1 MKTVLVYGDSLSWG
15 RVPGRRD
22 RHPFEARWTN
32 ILAARLG
39 DDVRVVE
46 ECLPGRTTVFDDP
59 FQPGRNGRDSLAV
72 ALESHAPID
81 LFVLMLG
88 TNDMKAVYGATA
100 FEAAQGAATLLDMVA
115 HSGAGPDGG
124 APRLL
129 LMAPPAIT
137 KPRGALS
144 GKFRGAADKTKG
156 FSMRFGAVA
165 TQAKAYYFEA
175 GSVVT
180 ASRDG
185 VHLDMDSNAKLAAG
199 VLPVV
204 ARALGVSPTP
214 ARKTAPMRPAR
225 KVTPKPVK
233 KPVKKTAKK
242 ASAPTISVGAR
253 KPAAKEIARRPAP
266 KKAIAK
272 KAAAPRIKAGVK
284 KPAAKKAVAK
294 KAAAPTIKADAKKPA
309 AKKAV
314 AKKST
319 APTIKAGIKKPAP
332 RKPTAKATAPAIK
345 AGVKKPA
352 PRKPTAKATAPAIK
366 AGVRKPA
373 PKKPAAKRKATVRR
387 GA

>member
-32 ILAARLG
+32 ILAERLG

-115 HSGAGPDGG
+115 HSGAGPDGR

-180 ASRDG
+180 AGRDG
-185 VHLDMDSNAKLAAG
+185 VHLDVDSNAKLAAG

-225 KVTPKPVK
+225 KVTPKLVK
-233 KPVKKTAKK
+233 KATKK

-253 KPAAKEIARRPAP
+253 KPAAKEVARIPAAKPAP
-266 KKAIAK
+266 KRPVARKAIAK
-272 KAAAPRIKAGVK
+272 KAAAPTIKAGVK
-284 KPAAKKAVAK
+284 KPAAKKAVAR
-294 KAAAPTIKADAKKPA
+294 KAAAPT
-309 AKKAV
+309 
-314 AKKST
+314 
-319 APTIKAGIKKPAP
+319 
-332 RKPTAKATAPAIK
+332 IK

-352 PRKPTAKATAPAIK
+352 PKRPAAKAAAAPTIK
-366 AGVRKPA
+366 AGVKKPA
-373 PKKPAAKRKATVRR
+373 AKKPVAKNAAAPSIKAGVKKPAAKKPAAKRKATVRR